1 MTLEQIKKQSIS
13 ESTPVLEVKELAIS
27 YKTRKGEIPAVQGVN
42 FTVGQGETVGLV
54 GESGCGKS
62 TIAFGILDF
71 LGANGRV
78 SGGSIKFMGQELV
91 GQPKAELR
99 KIRGNKISMVY
110 QDPMQAL
117 NPSLKIGTQLAEVLT
132 THNNISKQEAWKKS
146 IVMLER
152 VYMPDASNVM
162 DRYPHMISGGQQQRV
177 VIAMAMLNS
186 PSLLI
191 MDEPTTALDVTV
203 EAAVLDLVEDLKKD
217 FNTGIIF
224 ITHNLGVVAR
234 VSDKLCVMYAGEMVE
249 KGAIQTIF
257 DSPAHPYTRGLLSCV
272 PNLTDDL
279 SFSRLWSIRGRV
291 PHPSERTPNKCIFAP
306 RCDWMVSQN
315 LQIKCQKKHPEL
327 ITIPDKFLDSNGS
340 QVSFGSPEIHETVIS
355 GEHQTRCFLGY
366 KTLSASMTDYSR
378 GNREILEST
387 SITEIIDNDDVSLT
401 DNNLSSST
409 ESTISAIENISTVKN
424 LKIYYEHKSGSIRS
438 ILGLEQKQYVK
449 AVDDV
454 SIVVPKGSVLG
465 IVGESGCGK
474 SSLVKGLVGLEK
486 VSGGEA
492 ELMGFDIAIPVAKR
506 SQSLIRELQMVFQNP
521 DSTLNPSFTVGEQIA
536 RPIKR
541 FGTVPAKDIESEVE
555 RLLQAVKLDTYY
567 YSRYPRQLS
576 GGEKQRVGIARA
588 LASQP
593 SMVICDEPVSA
604 LDVSVQAAVLNLLNE
619 IKEELGTTLIFI
631 AHDLSV
637 VRFISDYVAV
647 MYLGQIV
654 EFGSVRRIYPPPYH
668 PYTEALLSAVPIPD
682 PKLSRRKFIRL
693 SGDVPSAMN
702 PPTGCRFHTRCPR
715 RSILP
720 DNGRVCEQKAPPWQH
735 GRGSHRILCHIPI
748 DELAKFEA
756 VLPLGKGYDI

>member
-1 MTLEQIKKQSIS
+1 MTLEQIKKQSTS

-42 FTVGQGETVGLV
+42 FTVGQGETIGLV

-71 LGANGRV
+71 LGINGRV

-91 GQPKAELR
+91 GQPKSELR

-117 NPSLKIGTQLAEVLT
+117 NPSLKIGNQLSEVLT
-132 THNNISKQEAWKKS
+132 THNNISKQDAWKKS
-146 IVMLER
+146 IAMLER
-152 VYMPDASNVM
+152 VYMPDAANVM
-162 DRYPHMISGGQQQRV
+162 ERYPHMISGGQQQRV

-249 KGAIQTIF
+249 KGSIETIF
-257 DSPAHPYTRGLLSCV
+257 NSPAHPYTRGLLCCV

-291 PHPSERTPNKCIFAP
+291 PHPSERLPDKCIFAP
-306 RCDWMVSQN
+306 RCDWTISKNIQD
-315 LQIKCQKKHPEL
+315 KCTTTHPEL
-327 ITIPDKFLDSNGS
+327 ITI
-340 QVSFGSPEIHETVIS
+340 S
-355 GEHQTRCFLGY
+355 GEHQSRCFLGDQ
-366 KTLSASMTDYSR
+366 TFAASMTDYAR
-378 GNREILEST
+378 GNREILEESCE
-387 SITEIIDNDDVSLT
+387 TENRSSQNIT
-401 DNNLSSST
+401 DN
-409 ESTISAIENISTVKN
+409 IAAIKNI
-424 LKIYYEHKSGSIRS
+424 KIYYEHKSGSLKS
-438 ILGLEQKQYVK
+438 VFGLEDKQYIK

-454 SIVVPKGSVLG
+454 SFIVPKGSVLG

-474 SSLVKGLVGLEK
+474 SSLVKGIVGLEK
-486 VSGGEA
+486 VSGGSA
-492 ELMGFDIAIPVAKR
+492 ELMGFDLTIPVASR
-506 SQSLIRELQMVFQNP
+506 SQTLIRELQMVFQNP
-521 DSTLNPSFTVGEQIA
+521 DSTLNPSFTVGDQIA

-541 FGTVPAKDIESEVE
+541 FRGIPAKDIQAEVE
-555 RLLQAVKLDTYY
+555 RLLKAVKLDTYY
-567 YSRYPRQLS
+567 YNRYPRQLS

-593 SMVICDEPVSA
+593 NMVICDEPVSA

-682 PKLSRRKFIRL
+682 PNLSRRKFIRL

-715 RSILP
+715 REMLS
-720 DNGRVCEQKAPPWQH
+720 DNGKICEQKSPSWQY
-735 GRGSHRILCHIPI
+735 GKGSHRILCHIPI